1 MADDEAAALVEAPLN
16 PRTLHV
22 SVRCGAVPELQHIM
36 YSGRVEILPGE
47 RECHWAYHK
56 NHLVPSL
63 ANGFLF

>member
-1 MADDEAAALVEAPLN
+1 MADDEAAAHVEAPLN

-47 RECHWAYHK
+47 GG
-56 NHLVPSL
+56 VPLGLPQKPLSSISR
-63 ANGFLF
+63 